1 MYSNNE
7 VMDNYMYW
15 HMQMYNEHTDTNL
28 DTLLNRYNGQSNN

>member
-15 HMQMYNEHTDTNL
+15 HMQMYNEQTIIT
-28 DTLLNRYNGQSNN
+28 